1 MLTSLIRSYL
11 VPGAV
16 LALALA
22 CMSFAAA
29 ITLLLG
35 TIGLYGVMAYM
46 VALRTREFGVRVALG
61 ADPHGI
67 ARLVAKHG
75 FGLTAIGIAAGFAAY
90 ALAAPL
96 LRAFLFGVTVA
107 DPATLAG
114 ATLVLLVTAGLAS
127 WLPAQR
133 AARVD
138 PALALRA
145 D

>member
-1 MLTSLIRSYL
+1 MILFGNLML
-11 VPGAV
+11 
-16 LALALA
+16 
-22 CMSFAAA
+22 
-29 ITLLLG
+29 
-35 TIGLYGVMAYM
+35 
-46 VALRTREFGVRVALG
+46 
-61 ADPHGI
+61 
-67 ARLVAKHG
+67 
-75 FGLTAIGIAAGFAAY
+75 GIAAGFAAY

-114 ATLVLLVTAGLAS
+114 ATLVLLATAGLAS
-127 WLPAQR
+127 WLPARR